1 MAHTCS
7 ECTYLNVG
15 GDTKDGKFWCE
26 YKCEWVY
33 ANQLECWKY
42 CTAYNRSDSVARSA
56 KEYSERNQS
65 SGSGCYMTTALCDIM
80 NMPDDNHYLQTLR
93 RFRKD
98 YLQRNVRGIKILLE
112 YDVIGPKIS
121 QMLEK
126 EQSKFSMAYTLFSNY
141 IVPIVE
147 SIGMEQYEKAIQ
159 IYTEMTNKL
168 VKYYNINQNM
178 NLTIDEIEPSL
189 SGHGRIVKK
198 LA

>member
-15 GDTKDGKFWCE
+15 GDTNNGKFWCE
-26 YKCEWVY
+26 NKCEWIY
-33 ANQLECWKY
+33 ANELECWKY
-42 CTAYNRSDSVARSA
+42 CTAYSRSDSVARSA

-65 SGSGCYMTTALCDIM
+65 SGSGCYITTALCNIM
-80 NMPDDNHYLQTLR
+80 NMPDNNHYLQTLR

-98 YLQRNVRGIKILLE
+98 YLQKNMRGLKILLE

-121 QMLEK
+121 KTLEK

-141 IVPIVE
+141 IVPTVE
-147 SIGMEQYEKAIQ
+147 CIGMEQYEKAIQ

-168 VKYYNINQNM
+168 IKYYNIDQNI
-178 NLTIDEIEPSL
+178 NFTIDEIESSL
-189 SGHGRIVKK
+189 SGHGRIIKK